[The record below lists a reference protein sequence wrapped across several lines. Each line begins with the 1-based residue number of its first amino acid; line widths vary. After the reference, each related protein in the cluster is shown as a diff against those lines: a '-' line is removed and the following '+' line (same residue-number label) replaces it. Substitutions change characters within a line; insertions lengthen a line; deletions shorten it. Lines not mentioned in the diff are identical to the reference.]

1 MLKRMCGLCGSD
13 DVSSHP
19 TSARL
24 LADLGVSDDPEIRAA
39 VLRCE
44 VCGFVFSEQISAAA
58 LQRFYEQMSTED
70 HYYAVT
76 RPEFGLF
83 QSYVGR
89 GAAVLDWGCGSGNFA
104 GSVKAAGGIYLGVDF
119 AGPAIAQGVARGLRI
134 LSVDDFMLIDE
145 TFDLITLNQVLEHH
159 LDPIDV
165 VLGLVKRLRP
175 GGRIA
180 VSVPNP
186 DSPVIWAS
194 GIPLEFP
201 PHHLTRWRDTHLRAL
216 ANICDLKVVGYQ
228 THPLSLEHAG
238 LWLEGTWRRA
248 LRRKPLGYRPVSTA
262 SRISLRLGRVIGK
275 PLRARC
281 IGLYHSIVME
291 RL

>member
-1 MLKRMCGLCGSD
+1 MSKYKCGLCGSV

-19 TSARL
+19 ISARL
-24 LADLGVSDDPEIRAA
+24 LKDLGVSDDPEIRSAA
-39 VLRCE
+39 LRCE
-44 VCGFVFSEQISAAA
+44 VCGFVFSEQIPVGA

-70 HYYAVT
+70 DYYASS
-76 RPEFGLF
+76 RPEFQLF
-83 QSYVGR
+83 QGYVDQ

-104 GSVKAAGGIYLGVDF
+104 GSVEAAGGTYLGVDF
-119 AGPAIAQGVARGLRI
+119 AGPAIAHGVARGLR
-134 LSVDDFMLIDE
+134 LMSVDEFMFIDE

-165 VLGLVKRLRP
+165 VLNLVKRLRP

-180 VSVPNP
+180 VAVPNP

-194 GIPLEFP
+194 AIPLEFP

-216 ANICDLKVVGYQ
+216 ADIGGLKVVEYR
-228 THPLSLEHAG
+228 THALSAEHAG
-238 LWLEGTWRRA
+238 LWLEGKCRRT
-248 LRRKPLGYRPVSTA
+248 LRGEPLVYRPASTA
-262 SRISLRLGRVIGK
+262 SRISLRLGRVFGA